1 MEIYPL
7 LLSIVLLL
15 PILLIGIFNLLEIC
29 DIFIN
34 KVTIIIAFICYPVGI
49 FLLDAY
55 TTQKDLYDHGKF
67 TAITKFYNEEYK
79 NLPEWKEDKEKVII
93 EIAKINKKY
102 FKGNEIKKIHFC
114 FIKDKSKYE
123 LRKID
128 ICELFKVLEKEFVFV
143 QIIEI

>member
-1 MEIYPL
+1 MKIYPMLLGIILVLPLILISFFVLFEIY
-7 LLSIVLLL
+7 
-15 PILLIGIFNLLEIC
+15 
-29 DIFIN
+29 IN
-34 KVTIIIAFICYPVGI
+34 NAALVIAIICYISGL
-49 FLLDAY
+49 FLISAY
-55 TTQKDLYDHGKF
+55 NTQRALYDHGKF